1 MTLVVAGCAGRRIEA
16 GVFHSAKGY
25 RVGVPGGEWTV
36 ANESRADLELR
47 HRTEPAGM
55 LVNASCD
62 AGAPRAGPAVLARH
76 LLSGLRDRTVIST
89 EEIVVDG
96 RVTRHSV
103 VEGRLGR
110 EDDPVTLEV
119 YVMRDARCVYDFLY
133 AAPPASFPRW
143 EGEFQRFVGTFASE

>member
-1 MTLVVAGCAGRRIEA
+1 M
-16 GVFHSAKGY
+16 FHSPKGY
-25 RVGVPGGEWTV
+25 RVAVPAGEWTV
-36 ANESRADLELR
+36 ATQSRADLELR
-47 HRTEPAGM
+47 HRTEPVGM
-55 LVNASCD
+55 LVNASC
-62 AGAPRAGPAVLARH
+62 ARPSSRAAPAVLVRH

-89 EEIVVDG
+89 EDIAVDG

-110 EDDPVTLEV
+110 EDDRVTLEV

-143 EGEFQRFVGTFASE
+143 EGEFQRFVRTFASE